1 MEVYRITKTRYAD
14 SLVASGG
21 AARWNERGHFVI
33 YTAASRALAC
43 LENVVHRSGEGLQD
57 DFRVMLIHIPDS
69 LPIQTI
75 SLDQLPADWLAP
87 ESYPTCQILGH
98 DWLRQGKPAV
108 LRVPSAI
115 ILNESNYLINP
126 YHPDFGQIRLLG
138 HEPFLFDSRLKK

>member
-1 MEVYRITKTRYAD
+1 MDVYRITKIRYAD

-21 AARWNERGHFVI
+21 AARWNERGYFVI

-43 LENVVHRSGEGLQD
+43 LENVVHRNGEGLQD

-75 SLDQLPADWLAP
+75 SLDQLPVNWSLP

-98 DWLRQGKPAV
+98 DWLRQGKSAV
-108 LRVPSAI
+108 LRIPSAI
-115 ILNESNYLINP
+115 IPNESNFLINP
-126 YHPDFGQIRLLG
+126 QHADFQKIVLLG
-138 HEPFLFDSRLKK
+138 HEPFLFDSRLKI